1 VDSAWSQ
8 GAQMTL
14 YNPEILEA
22 FIETVQLK
30 LVDDV

>member
-22 FIETVQLK
+22 FIETGETK
-30 LVDDV
+30 LVDGV